1 MPLPL
6 LPPSPDGVV
15 GGSKDKDSVAGW
27 SRDSLSAATLVEAEP
42 RPGRILRLQNTRI
55 GSKSLGP
62 SGTAHPPLRR
72 FQFRSGGAHSPAC
85 LTAAT

>member
-1 MPLPL
+1 MVFRKQIEKT
-6 LPPSPDGVV
+6 PDGVV
-15 GGSKDKDSVAGW
+15 GAPKWGGW